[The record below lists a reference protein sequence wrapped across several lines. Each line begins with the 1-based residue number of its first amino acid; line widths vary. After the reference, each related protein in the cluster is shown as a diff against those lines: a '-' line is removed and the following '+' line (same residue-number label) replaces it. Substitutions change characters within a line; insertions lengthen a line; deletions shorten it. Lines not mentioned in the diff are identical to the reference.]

1 MKRTLLLLASV
12 TPLLLAACTSDSSLP
27 NPTGK
32 GAVRAINAIAGS
44 PEMSFLIEESIV
56 SINRSPVAPVTYKN
70 STPPAAYDDFSY
82 NFSFEYRDPDDST
95 AIRLTTQ
102 NLKIDAG
109 QDHVLLLSGSL
120 DAPAITVWTAASR
133 EFGDT
138 ETAFEVRFAH
148 ASSTLGNV
156 DVYFEDPAIVPGTN
170 PPIATLAFGEIA
182 DATDFEEGIYVM
194 TVTAEGDPGV
204 VHFTSRETDLLPRF
218 AHVMTIFDGD
228 ESDTAPVVVRS
239 MTAVGNPLAL
249 ADANYPAQIRL
260 VHGANT
266 LQSVDVYDDEALTSL
281 VVGGLDFK
289 AATAYLDAGE
299 VERSFYFTPAGSTAT
314 VLFQRIIPAPV
325 PGTYNDLFLVG
336 DTDDWSS
343 VYAGTNRALATNA
356 AKLRMFHAAFNHPVV
371 DVYSVDRGAAFD
383 ETATAVV
390 RAQYGATTPTILLP
404 EGNIDLYFTVAGEET
419 VIVGPYPVDA
429 TLNGTLE
436 LLVVDVVD
444 PLFAEI
450 VDITQL

>member
-12 TPLLLAACTSDSSLP
+12 ATLLLAGCTSDSSLP
-27 NPTGK
+27 SPTGK
-32 GAVRAINAIAGS
+32 GAVRAINAIPGS
-44 PEMSFLIEESIV
+44 PAVTFRIEERALADIAYKIS
-56 SINRSPVAPVTYKN
+56 SAPVE
-70 STPPAAYDDFSY
+70 YDDFSY
-82 NFSFEYRDPDDST
+82 NFHFDYRDPDDLTS
-95 AIRLTTQ
+95 IRLATQ

-120 DAPAITVWTAASR
+120 DAPAITVWTGASR

-148 ASSTLGNV
+148 ASPTLGNV

-170 PPIATLAFGEIA
+170 PPAATLAFGEIA
-182 DATDFEEGIYVM
+182 DAADFEAGIHVM

-228 ESDTAPVVVRS
+228 DSDTAPVLVRS
-239 MTAVGNPLAL
+239 MTAVGNPLTL

-289 AATAYLDAGE
+289 TATTYLDAGE
-299 VERSFYFTPAGSTAT
+299 VERTFYFTPAGSTAT
-314 VLFQRIIPAPV
+314 ILFQRIIPAPL
-325 PGTYNDLFLVG
+325 PGTYNDLFLIG

-343 VYAGTNRALATNA
+343 VYSTPNRARVANA
-356 AKLRMFHAAFNHPVV
+356 AKLRMFNAAFNHPLA
-371 DVYSVDRGAAFD
+371 DVYSVDRGAEFD
-383 ETATAVV
+383 ETATALL
-390 RAQYGATTPTILLP
+390 RAIYRVAMPTILLP
-404 EGNIDLYFTVAGEET
+404 EGNIDLYFTVADEET
-419 VIVGPYPVDA
+419 IIVGPYPVDA
-429 TLNGTLE
+429 TLNSDLE

-450 VDITQL
+450 VDITQP